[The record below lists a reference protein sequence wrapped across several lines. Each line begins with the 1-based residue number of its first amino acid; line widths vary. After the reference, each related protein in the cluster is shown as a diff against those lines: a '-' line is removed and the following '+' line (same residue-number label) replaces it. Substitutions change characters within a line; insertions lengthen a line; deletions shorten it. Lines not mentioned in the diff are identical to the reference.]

1 MKQVTLLFLR
11 RKGEILLA
19 MKKRDFGKGN
29 WNGVGGKV
37 DRGET
42 VSEAAVRE
50 CQEEIGVTPREF
62 QLAGHLKF
70 YAADDPNFLHDTV
83 IYVATE
89 WEGELQTTDEM
100 EPRWFAKNEIP
111 YDQMWPDDEIWMPML
126 LKGQLFAG
134 DVTVST
140 TAGGARVSD
149 HTIKPVD
156 TLDEPETWHES
167 DSLHDLSKL
176 VWKHLEAR
184 DWDHPAPRSLA
195 ISISLEANELL
206 EHYQWQDEPVGNK
219 TALAEELADVM
230 IYCLEYAHVMG
241 IDPGAAIRDKIAKA
255 ERKYPA
261 ENFKGKDP
269 KEMRETY
276 IKSRDEH
283 RAKKKGL

>member
-11 RKGEILLA
+11 REGEILLA

-42 VSEAAVRE
+42 VAEAAVRE
-50 CQEEIGVTPREF
+50 CQEEIGVTPRNL

-89 WEGELQTTDEM
+89 WDGDLQTTDEM
-100 EPRWFAKNEIP
+100 EPRWFAENNIP
-111 YDQMWPDDEIWMPML
+111 YDHMWPDDLLWMPML
-126 LKGQLFAG
+126 LKGRLFAG

-140 TAGGARVSD
+140 TAGGARVSS

-156 TLDEPETWHES
+156 TLKKPETWHES
-167 DSLHDLSKL
+167 DSLHELTKL
-176 VWKHLEAR
+176 IWNHLEER
-184 DWDHPAPRSLA
+184 DWDHPKPRALA

-206 EHYQWQDEPVGNK
+206 EHYQWQDESVGDK
-219 TALAEELADVM
+219 TALSEELADVM
-230 IYCLEYAHVMG
+230 IYCLEYAHTMG
-241 IDPGAAIRDKIAKA
+241 IDPAAAVRDKIAKSA
-255 ERKYPA
+255 RKYPA
-261 ENFKGKDP
+261 EQFKGKNPAD
-269 KEMRETY
+269 MHETY
-276 IKSRDEH
+276 INTRDDF
-283 RAKKKGL
+283 RSKKKGL